1 MRVSPPSFPRTSSSP
16 LARLSAHRPAGAAA
30 RSVRGPAFPRREA
43 PALADLELAPTAPGT
58 SRDASPSSRR
68 PAASATE
75 GQSRRPPARCHVRT
89 TAAACLSLDPR
100 VGAMRLRSCRCR
112 VGRANCCARPSSLY
126 EEPTCPFP
134 SIRLKQALVAGWRA
148 GVLECRVEWDFGR
161 GTWDDLV
168 SDDAGPGELVEV
180 GAAGAVAEHP
190 PVLPGAVELAG
201 GDLHSCWRVCATGR
215 HSRARISEGQCTC
228 GRRDAWSRREESCHS
243 HPPADGKRLL
253 DAWASPPV
261 SPPRA

>member
-100 VGAMRLRSCRCR
+100 VGPPLSMKNRRALFRASGSSKPWWLVGGQGCWSAVSSGISVAARGTIWCRTMPVQANLWRLAPLVRSPNTHRSCPERLNLPAGTCIR
-112 VGRANCCARPSSLY
+112 AGAYAQRGGTLVPAAVRGSAPAVGETLGHEGRSHVTRTRPRTGSGCWTPGLRR
-126 EEPTCPFP
+126 PFP
-134 SIRLKQALVAGWRA
+134 RHGLSCPYCPQ
-148 GVLECRVEWDFGR
+148 RV
-161 GTWDDLV
+161 
-168 SDDAGPGELVEV
+168 
-180 GAAGAVAEHP
+180 VAE
-190 PVLPGAVELAG
+190 
-201 GDLHSCWRVCATGR
+201 S
-215 HSRARISEGQCTC
+215 
-228 GRRDAWSRREESCHS
+228 
-243 HPPADGKRLL
+243 
-253 DAWASPPV
+253 V
-261 SPPRA
+261 SPPP